1 MTQLYMN
8 SDWDEAYQ
16 PTRDPCDDWMNNGGR
31 RSPFTKPAPPY
42 RPTGVSTSTGQSKEN
57 RMSSNALSTMMGG
70 DKIMNRIFRKADGV
84 VWDMMSGKVGVSTKD
99 GIATF
104 SGQGDD
110 AEVEI
115 NMFDQ
120 FGMEIPAFA
129 QSTPVASVA
138 IGDLIYFGATEKPG
152 WVIDVKYGVKPTGSV
167 TPKRGTKAASTAPAL
182 TEEDKSNVQFVLM
195 KVDGQRTTW
204 KAPKVKMLGMGTDG
218 VMVIRSLLT
227 MLPGG
232 QAALG
237 GMQNNLMMMMQMSAM
252 SGDEGGFDMEAMIPM
267 MLMGQMAGGD
277 SGGGNNFMQAMLM
290 AQMMKGG
297 GFGGKKSGGGGPF
310 SRG

>member
-1 MTQLYMN
+1 MAT
-8 SDWDEAYQ
+8 
-16 PTRDPCDDWMNNGGR
+16 
-31 RSPFTKPAPPY
+31 
-42 RPTGVSTSTGQSKEN
+42 
-57 RMSSNALSTMMGG
+57 NALSNMMGG
-70 DKIMNRIFRKADGV
+70 DKLMNRLFRKADGV
-84 VWDMMSGKVGVSTKD
+84 VWDMMTGKVGVSTKE

-104 SGQGDD
+104 SGEGDD
-110 AEVEI
+110 AEIET
-115 NMFDQ
+115 NLFDQ

-152 WVIDVKYGVKPTGSV
+152 WVIDIKYGVKPTGSTAV
-167 TPKRGTKAASTAPAL
+167 AKKTKTASSAVAL
-182 TEEDKSNVQFVLM
+182 TEEDKTNAQFVLM

-204 KAPKVKMLGMGTDG
+204 KPPKVKMLGMGADG

-267 MLMGQMAGGD
+267 MLMGQMSGGD
-277 SGGGNNFMQAMLM
+277 NGGGNNFMQAMMM
-290 AQMMKGG
+290 AQMFKGG
-297 GFGGKKSGGGGPF
+297 GGMFGGKKSSGNSGPF
-310 SRG
+310 SRN

>member
-1 MTQLYMN
+1 MSN
-8 SDWDEAYQ
+8 
-16 PTRDPCDDWMNNGGR
+16 RDSRDDWMDNGGR
-31 RSPFTKPAPPY
+31 RVDTPFFNEDYPDNFNSAAR
-42 RPTGVSTSTGQSKEN
+42 RPRDAASTLANKEN

-70 DKIMNRIFRKADGV
+70 DKIMNRLFRKADGV

-104 SGQGDD
+104 SGEGDD
-110 AEVEI
+110 AEIEI

-129 QSTPVASVA
+129 QSTPVSAVSV
-138 IGDLIYFGATEKPG
+138 GDLIYFGSTEKPG
-152 WVIDVKYGVKPTGSV
+152 WVIEVKYGVKPTGS
-167 TPKRGTKAASTAPAL
+167 TTTRRSKPAAAL
-182 TEEDKSNVQFVLM
+182 TEEDKTNVQFVLM
-195 KVDGQRTTW
+195 KTDGQRTTW

-252 SGDEGGFDMEAMIPM
+252 SGDEGGIDMEAMIPM

-277 SGGGNNFMQAMLM
+277 SGGGNNFMQAMMM
-290 AQMMKGG
+290 AQMFKGG
-297 GFGGKKSGGGGPF
+297 GMFGGKKGNTPF

>member
-1 MTQLYMN
+1 MSN
-8 SDWDEAYQ
+8 
-16 PTRDPCDDWMNNGGR
+16 RDSRDDWMDNGGR
-31 RSPFTKPAPPY
+31 QVNTPFFNEDYPENFNSANR
-42 RPTGVSTSTGQSKEN
+42 RPRDAASTLANKEN

-70 DKIMNRIFRKADGV
+70 DKIMNRLFRKADGV

-104 SGQGDD
+104 SGEGDD
-110 AEVEI
+110 AEIEI

-129 QSTPVASVA
+129 QSTPVASVSV
-138 IGDLIYFGATEKPG
+138 GDLIYFGSTEKPG
-152 WVIDVKYGVKPTGSV
+152 WVIEVKYGVKPTGS
-167 TPKRGTKAASTAPAL
+167 TTKSRSKAAVVA
-182 TEEDKSNVQFVLM
+182 EEDKTNVQFVLM
-195 KVDGQRTTW
+195 KTDGQRTTW

-252 SGDEGGFDMEAMIPM
+252 SGDEGGIDMEAMIPM

-277 SGGGNNFMQAMLM
+277 SGGGNNFMQAMMM
-290 AQMMKGG
+290 AQMFKGG
-297 GFGGKKSGGGGPF
+297 GMFGGKKSGGSTPF

>member
-1 MTQLYMN
+1 MYEHDYD
-8 SDWDEAYQ
+8 SE
-16 PTRDPCDDWMNNGGR
+16 RDLFNL
-31 RSPFTKPAPPY
+31 APPR
-42 RPTGVSTSTGQSKEN
+42 RPKGVSTSTGHKGNQ
-57 RMSSNALSTMMGG
+57 MTSNALSNMMGG
-70 DKIMNRIFRKADGV
+70 DKIMNRLFRKADGV

-104 SGQGDD
+104 SGEGDN

-129 QSTPVASVA
+129 QSTPVASVSV
-138 IGDLIYFGATEKPG
+138 GDLIYFGSTEKPG
-152 WVIDVKYGVKPTGSV
+152 WVIDIKYGVKPTGST
-167 TPKRGTKAASTAPAL
+167 TPTRSRSKAVTAPV

-237 GMQNNLMMMMQMSAM
+237 GMQNNLMMMMQFSAM
-252 SGDEGGFDMEAMIPM
+252 NGDEGGFDMEAMIPM
-267 MLMGQMAGGD
+267 MLMGQMSGGAGGD
-277 SGGGNNFMQAMLM
+277 NNFMQAMMM
-290 AQMMKGG
+290 AQVFKGG
-297 GFGGKKSGGGGPF
+297 GMFGGGKKSVGSSGRGSPF
-310 SRG
+310 AGS

>member
-1 MTQLYMN
+1 MWEPDPNRNYTFTELIERNMN
-8 SDWDEAYQ
+8 QKNTPFFNEDYPQNFNPAARR
-16 PTRDPCDDWMNNGGR
+16 PRD
-31 RSPFTKPAPPY
+31 AA
-42 RPTGVSTSTGQSKEN
+42 STLANKEN
-57 RMSSNALSTMMGG
+57 RMSSNSLSTMMGG
-70 DKIMNRIFRKADGV
+70 DKIMNRLFRKADGV

-104 SGQGDD
+104 SGEGDD
-110 AEVEI
+110 AEIEI

-129 QSTPVASVA
+129 QSTPVSSVSV
-138 IGDLIYFGATEKPG
+138 GDLIYFGSTEKPG
-152 WVIDVKYGVKPTGSV
+152 WVIEVKYGVKPTGS
-167 TPKRGTKAASTAPAL
+167 TTKSRVKAVAV

-195 KVDGQRTTW
+195 KTDGQRTTW
-204 KAPKVKMLGMGTDG
+204 KAPKVKMLGMGADG

-252 SGDEGGFDMEAMIPM
+252 SGDEGGIDMEAMIPM

-277 SGGGNNFMQAMLM
+277 NGGSNNFMQAMMM
-290 AQMMKGG
+290 AQMFKGG
-297 GFGGKKSGGGGPF
+297 GMFGGKKGNTPF